1 MICSKVRGRCLLHR
15 GCRVSSTYLQSSSPS
30 ACEERVAVVCSYR
43 VVLRGL
49 GLANL
54 SLSLVDQLTKSLD
67 NALQTH
73 AVSEKD
79 CAACMRSMMP
89 QHDKPLPFTGHIH
102 AYAQSKIGARLQC
115 ETLVKANTLSRRFQT
130 QSALEHAFSD
140 GVPPRTPVRAVMAER
155 RPEHKLHHLSF
166 QWQRI

>member
-102 AYAQSKIGARLQC
+102 RARSQC
-115 ETLVKANTLSRRFQT
+115 ETLVKASTMSRRVQT
-130 QSALEHAFSD
+130 QSVLEHEFSD